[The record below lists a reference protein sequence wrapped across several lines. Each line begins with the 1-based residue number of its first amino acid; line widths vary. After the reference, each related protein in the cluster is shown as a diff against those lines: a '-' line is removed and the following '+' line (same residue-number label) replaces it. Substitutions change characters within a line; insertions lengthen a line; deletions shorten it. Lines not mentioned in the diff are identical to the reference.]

1 MNWRTNAGPARFL
14 VGCRAAGPGGPLAVR
29 TMEDIRMASRNRA
42 FTLIELL
49 AVIAIIG
56 ILAGIIFTGAEKA
69 VEKAKVT
76 KTRSAIN
83 SLNIALGSFER
94 DMGSFDVDVG
104 SETFPTGLLDKEDE
118 RIRLV
123 RILSGR
129 ETTKDGKFKIS
140 VDIRE
145 EPTWNGPYLDPKPK
159 ELQPKNRLGLGQLVD
174 AWGNPLM
181 IRIKHGNWDRKMQ
194 YRPDSFEIW
203 SFGPN
208 EINEVEKSGF
218 GDDITNWE

>member
-1 MNWRTNAGPARFL
+1 
-14 VGCRAAGPGGPLAVR
+14 
-29 TMEDIRMASRNRA
+29 MEDRSMASRNKA

-69 VEKAKVT
+69 IEKAKVS
-76 KTRSAIN
+76 KTRSAIH
-83 SLNIALGSFER
+83 SLEVALTSFER

-104 SETFPTGLLDKEDE
+104 TETFPTGSLDNEQE

-129 ETTKDGKFKIS
+129 EIASDGKFKIS
-140 VDIRE
+140 LDIRE
-145 EPTWNGPYLDPKPK
+145 DPRWNGPYFDPKPK
-159 ELQPKNRLGLGQLVD
+159 ELQPKNKVKYRPGQLVD

-181 IRIKHGNWDRKMQ
+181 IRIKHGNWDRHMEH
-194 YRPDSFEIW
+194 RPDSFEIW
-203 SFGPN
+203 SWGDN
-208 EINEVEKSGF
+208 ETDEIEKSGF

>member
-1 MNWRTNAGPARFL
+1 
-14 VGCRAAGPGGPLAVR
+14 
-29 TMEDIRMASRNRA
+29 
-42 FTLIELL
+42 
-49 AVIAIIG
+49 
-56 ILAGIIFTGAEKA
+56 
-69 VEKAKVT
+69 
-76 KTRSAIN
+76 
-83 SLNIALGSFER
+83 
-94 DMGSFDVDVG
+94 VDVG
-104 SETFPTGLLDKEDE
+104 NETFATGLLDREEE

-129 ETTKDGKFKIS
+129 DCVVEHGKFKQFKIATA
-140 VDIRE
+140 IRE
-145 EPTWNGPYLDPKPK
+145 DPRWNGPYLDPKPK
-159 ELQPKNRLGLGQLVD
+159 ELQPKNKVVSHPGQLVD